1 MPPVALTLLSAGPT
15 VLVGP
20 FGGSCNKNLL
30 WSNLTPGGNSHL
42 GDSSPQPTLL
52 KNPEK
57 Q

>member
-20 FGGSCNKNLL
+20 FGGSCSENLL